1 MPPEREMRSDERI
14 PADTVYRQ
22 IVVTI
27 DEEAPF
33 ETVEAE
39 VYQALEEARIR
50 YTRLAS
56 IPELGTELGII
67 AVELGEDQDVL
78 EVLRMLKG
86 LPGVRFAE
94 QNHYLGVT
102 ALAPPPPVD
111 DPLYRFQWALTRIA
125 AERAWQHPAPTAPV
139 VVAILDTGIS
149 TVHPDLLAH
158 LWDDGAG
165 NHGFNVL
172 TWTNDVEDVD
182 GHGTLLAGTIAAVSN
197 NAIGIAG
204 APWPIRLMAVKFHD
218 VRTRPNALSAT
229 IAIVW
234 AVLNGAKVINAAW
247 HLGLRL
253 GFVEVAI
260 AFANAR
266 DVIFVAGAG
275 NDGLDNDMLPTYP
288 ASYPADNVVSVM
300 ATNEHDAKPGF
311 SNYGKTTVHLA
322 APGVRILSTDCF
334 LTVPQPRWRSYSG
347 TSPATA
353 FVAQAAAVLK
363 AMNPAWTPRQI
374 REHLVASVD
383 RVPRWLPCVAE
394 GRLALGRA
402 VCGPLAITA
411 PLAGDEWHAG
421 TNRQVTWT
429 SSYATPRCTTVRVRF
444 SADGGLSYPTVL
456 ANAQAVAALGC
467 TVTVPAGNIPQARIK
482 LESEQGPGLF
492 DISGVF
498 RVKP

>member
-1 MPPEREMRSDERI
+1 MPPERERPI

-22 IVVTI
+22 IVVTFN
-27 DEEAPF
+27 EPAQF
-33 ETVEAE
+33 EHMRTEI
-39 VYQALEEARIR
+39 YHFLEDAGIHF
-50 YTRLAS
+50 TRLVA
-56 IPELGTELGII
+56 IPELGII
-67 AVELGEDQDVL
+67 AFELDEGQDVL
-78 EVLRMLKG
+78 VVLSMLNSRS
-86 LPGVRFAE
+86 GVRFAE

-102 ALAPPPPVD
+102 ALVPPPPVN
-111 DPLYRFQWALTRIA
+111 DPLYRFQWALTKIS
-125 AERAWQHPAPTAPV
+125 AERAWQHPAPTVPV

-197 NAIGIAG
+197 NMIGIAG
-204 APWPIRLMAVKFHD
+204 SPWPIRLMAVKFHD
-218 VRTRPNALSAT
+218 VRTRPHALNAI
-229 IAIVW
+229 IAIMF

-247 HLGLRL
+247 HLGLPL
-253 GFVEVAI
+253 GFLEVAI
-260 AFANAR
+260 AFANACN
-266 DVIFVAGAG
+266 VIFVAGAG
-275 NDGLDNDMLPTYP
+275 NDGLDNDRTDMQPTYP
-288 ASYPADNVVSVM
+288 ASYPLDNVVSVM
-300 ATNEHDAKPGF
+300 ATNEHDVKPGF
-311 SNYGKTTVHLA
+311 SNYGKTRVHLA

-334 LTVPQPRWRSYSG
+334 LIAPRWRIYSG

-402 VCGPLAITA
+402 VCGPLTITA

-444 SADGGLSYPTVL
+444 SADGGLTYPTVL

-467 TVTVPAGNIPQARIK
+467 TVTVPTGNIPQARIK

-498 RVKP
+498 TVKP

>member
-22 IVVTI
+22 IVVTF
-27 DEEAPF
+27 DEKARF
-33 ETVEAE
+33 ETVEAD
-39 VYQALEEARIR
+39 VYTGLADASIR

-56 IPELGTELGII
+56 IPELGII
-67 AVELGEDQDVL
+67 AVELDEDQDVL
-78 EVLRMLKG
+78 EVLRMLNG

-102 ALAPPPPVD
+102 ALVPQPPVD
-111 DPLYRFQWALTRIA
+111 DPLYRFQWALTRIS
-125 AERAWQHPAPTAPV
+125 AERVWQHPAPTAPV

-172 TWTNDVEDVD
+172 TGTNDVEDED

-204 APWPIRLMAVKFHD
+204 SPWPIRLMAVKFHD
-218 VRTRPNALSAT
+218 VRTRPNALNAI

-288 ASYPADNVVSVM
+288 ASYPVDNVVSVM

-311 SNYGKTTVHLA
+311 SNYGKTKVHLA

-334 LTVPQPRWRSYSG
+334 LTAPRWRSYSG

-383 RVPRWLPCVAE
+383 RVTRWLPCVAE

-444 SADGGLSYPTVL
+444 SADGGLTYPTVL

-467 TVTVPAGNIPQARIK
+467 TVTVPTGNIPQARIK

>member
-22 IVVTI
+22 IVVTFK
-27 DEEAPF
+27 EEAQF
-33 ETVEAE
+33 ERAKDE
-39 VYQALEEARIR
+39 VYRALDDAGIH

-56 IPELGTELGII
+56 IPELGII
-67 AVELGEDQDVL
+67 AVELDEDQDVL
-78 EVLRMLKG
+78 GPLSMLNG
-86 LPGVRFAE
+86 LSDVRFVE

-102 ALAPPPPVD
+102 ALVPPLPVD
-111 DPLYRFQWALTRIA
+111 DPLYRFQWALTRIS

-172 TWTNDVEDVD
+172 TSTNDVEDED

-204 APWPIRLMAVKFHD
+204 SLWPIRLMAVKFHD
-218 VRTRPNALSAT
+218 VRTRPNALNA
-229 IAIVW
+229 IMAIVW

-260 AFANAR
+260 AFANAQ

-288 ASYPADNVVSVM
+288 ASYPVDNVVSVM

-311 SNYGKTTVHLA
+311 SNYGKTKVHLA

-334 LTVPQPRWRSYSG
+334 LTAPRWRSYSG

-421 TNRQVTWT
+421 TNQQVKWT
-429 SSYATPRCTTVRVRF
+429 SSYVTPRCITVRVRF
-444 SADGGLSYPTVL
+444 SADGGLTYPTVL

-467 TVTVPAGNIPQARIK
+467 TVTVPTGNIPQARIK

>member
-33 ETVEAE
+33 EIVEAE
-39 VYQALEEARIR
+39 VYQALENAGIR
-50 YTRLAS
+50 YTPLAS
-56 IPELGTELGII
+56 IPELGII
-67 AVELGEDQDVL
+67 AVELDEDQDVL
-78 EVLRMLKG
+78 EVLRMLNG

-94 QNHYLGVT
+94 QNRYLGVT
-102 ALAPPPPVD
+102 ALVPPPPVD

-125 AERAWQHPAPTAPV
+125 AERAWQHPAPAAPV

-172 TWTNDVEDVD
+172 TSTNDVEDED

-197 NAIGIAG
+197 NMIGIAG

-218 VRTRPNALSAT
+218 VRTRPNALNAI

-260 AFANAR
+260 AFANTR

-288 ASYPADNVVSVM
+288 ASYPVDNVVSVM

-334 LTVPQPRWRSYSG
+334 LTAPRWRSYSG

-353 FVAQAAAVLK
+353 FIAQAAAVLK

-444 SADGGLSYPTVL
+444 SADGGLTYPTVL

>member
-1 MPPEREMRSDERI
+1 MPPELERPI

-22 IVVTI
+22 IVVTFN
-27 DEEAPF
+27 EPAQF
-33 ETVEAE
+33 EHMKTE
-39 VYQALEEARIR
+39 VYHALAEAGISF
-50 YTRLAS
+50 TPLVA
-56 IPELGTELGII
+56 IPELGII
-67 AVELGEDQDVL
+67 AFELDEGQDVL
-78 EVLRMLKG
+78 VALSMLNSRS
-86 LPGVRFAE
+86 GVRFAE
-94 QNHYLGVT
+94 QNHYLEVT
-102 ALAPPPPVD
+102 ALVPTPPVN
-111 DPLYRFQWALTRIA
+111 DPLYRFQWALTQIS
-125 AERAWQHPAPTAPV
+125 AERAWQHPAPTVPV

-197 NAIGIAG
+197 NMIGIAG
-204 APWPIRLMAVKFHD
+204 SPWPIRLMAVKFHD
-218 VRTRPNALSAT
+218 VRTRPHALNAI
-229 IAIVW
+229 IAIMF

-247 HLGLRL
+247 HLGLPL
-253 GFVEVAI
+253 GFLEVAI
-260 AFANAR
+260 AFANACN
-266 DVIFVAGAG
+266 VIFVAGAG
-275 NDGLDNDMLPTYP
+275 NDGLDNDRTDMQPTYP
-288 ASYPADNVVSVM
+288 ASYPLDNVVSVM

-311 SNYGKTTVHLA
+311 SNYGKTKVHLA

-334 LTVPQPRWRSYSG
+334 LTAPRWRSYSG

-353 FVAQAAAVLK
+353 FVAHAAAVLK
-363 AMNPAWTPRQI
+363 AMNSAWTPREI

-411 PLAGDEWHAG
+411 PLAGDAWLAG

-429 SSYATPRCTTVRVRF
+429 SSYATSRCITVRVLF
-444 SADGGLSYPTVL
+444 SADGGLTYPIVL
-456 ANAQAVAALGC
+456 ANTQAVAALGC

-498 RVKP
+498 SVMP

>member
-14 PADTVYRQ
+14 PANTVYRQ

-27 DEEAPF
+27 DEKAPF
-33 ETVEAE
+33 EIVEAE
-39 VYQALEEARIR
+39 VYQALEDARIR

-56 IPELGTELGII
+56 IPEPGII
-67 AVELGEDQDVL
+67 AVELDEGQDVL
-78 EVLRMLKG
+78 EVLRMLNG

-102 ALAPPPPVD
+102 ALVPPPPVD

-125 AERAWQHPAPTAPV
+125 AERAWQHPAPTTPV

-172 TWTNDVEDVD
+172 TGTNDVEDED

-197 NAIGIAG
+197 NMIGVAG

-218 VRTRPNALSAT
+218 VRTRPNALNAI

-266 DVIFVAGAG
+266 DVVFVAGAG
-275 NDGLDNDMLPTYP
+275 NDGLNNDMLPTYP
-288 ASYPADNVVSVM
+288 ASYPVDNVVSVM

-334 LTVPQPRWRSYSG
+334 LRAPRWRSYSG

-353 FVAQAAAVLK
+353 CVAQAAAVLK

-411 PLAGDEWHAG
+411 PLAGVAWQAG

-429 SSYATPRCTTVRVRF
+429 SSYATPRCTTVRVLF
-444 SADGGLSYPTVL
+444 SADGGLTWDPTAL

-498 RVKP
+498 RVT

>member
-444 SADGGLSYPTVL
+444 SADGGLTYPTVL

>member
-1 MPPEREMRSDERI
+1 MPPERERPI

-22 IVVTI
+22 IVVTFN
-27 DEEAPF
+27 DPAQF
-33 ETVEAE
+33 EHMRTE
-39 VYQALEEARIR
+39 VYRDLEEAKIPF
-50 YTRLAS
+50 TRLAS
-56 IPELGTELGII
+56 IPELGII
-67 AVELGEDQDVL
+67 AFELDEDQDVF
-78 EVLRMLKG
+78 EVPRMLNRRS
-86 LPGVRFAE
+86 GVRFAE

-102 ALAPPPPVD
+102 ALVPPPPVN
-111 DPLYRFQWALTRIA
+111 DPLYRFQWALTKIS
-125 AERAWQHPAPTAPV
+125 AEQVWQHPAPTVPV

-158 LWDDGAG
+158 LWDDSAG

-197 NAIGIAG
+197 NMVGIAG
-204 APWPIRLMAVKFHD
+204 SPWPIRLMAVKFHD
-218 VRTRPNALSAT
+218 VRTRPNALNA
-229 IAIVW
+229 ILAIVW

-247 HLGLRL
+247 HLGLPL

-260 AFANAR
+260 AFANHCDA
-266 DVIFVAGAG
+266 IFIAGAG

-288 ASYPADNVVSVM
+288 ASYPGANVVSVM

-311 SNYGKTTVHLA
+311 SNYGKTKVHLA

-334 LTVPQPRWRSYSG
+334 LTAPRWRSYSG

-363 AMNPAWTPRQI
+363 AMNPAWTPQQI

-383 RVPRWLPCVAE
+383 RVTRWLPCVAE

-402 VCGPLAITA
+402 VCGPLTITA
-411 PLAGDEWHAG
+411 PLAGGVWQSG

-429 SSYATPRCTTVRVRF
+429 SSYATPRCTTVRVRL
-444 SADGGLSYPTVL
+444 STDGGLTYPTVL

-467 TVTVPAGNIPQARIK
+467 MVTVPTGNIPHARIK

-492 DISGVF
+492 DISDVF
-498 RVKP
+498 EVQL

>member
-1 MPPEREMRSDERI
+1 
-14 PADTVYRQ
+14 V
-22 IVVTI
+22 
-27 DEEAPF
+27 
-33 ETVEAE
+33 
-39 VYQALEEARIR
+39 
-50 YTRLAS
+50 
-56 IPELGTELGII
+56 
-67 AVELGEDQDVL
+67 
-78 EVLRMLKG
+78 
-86 LPGVRFAE
+86 E
-94 QNHYLGVT
+94 QNRYLGVT
-102 ALAPPPPVD
+102 ALVPPPPD
-111 DPLYRFQWALTRIA
+111 DPLYHFQWALTRIA
-125 AERAWQHPAPTAPV
+125 AERAWQHPAPAAPV

-149 TVHPDLLAH
+149 IVHPDLLAH

-172 TWTNDVEDVD
+172 TGTNDVEDED

-197 NAIGIAG
+197 NTIGIAG

-218 VRTRPNALSAT
+218 VRTRPNALNAI

-288 ASYPADNVVSVM
+288 ASYPVDNVVSVM

-311 SNYGKTTVHLA
+311 SNYGKTKVHLA
-322 APGVRILSTDCF
+322 APGVRILSTDFF
-334 LTVPQPRWRSYSG
+334 LTAPRWRSYSG

-363 AMNPAWTPRQI
+363 AMNSAWTPRQI

-383 RVPRWLPCVAE
+383 RLPRWLPCVAE

-429 SSYATPRCTTVRVRF
+429 SSYATPCCTTVRVRF
-444 SADGGLSYPTVL
+444 SADGGLTYPTIL

-467 TVTVPAGNIPQARIK
+467 TVTVPTGNIPQARIK

>member
-22 IVVTI
+22 IVVTF
-27 DEEAPF
+27 DEKAPF
-33 ETVEAE
+33 ETVEAD
-39 VYQALEEARIR
+39 VYTGLADAGIR

-56 IPELGTELGII
+56 IPELGII
-67 AVELGEDQDVL
+67 AVELDEGQDVL
-78 EVLRMLKG
+78 EVLRMLNG
-86 LPGVRFAE
+86 RRGVRFAE
-94 QNHYLGVT
+94 QNHYPGVT
-102 ALAPPPPVD
+102 ALVPPPPVD

-125 AERAWQHPAPTAPV
+125 AERAWQHPAPAAPV

-149 TVHPDLLAH
+149 TVHPDLLAY

-172 TWTNDVEDVD
+172 TSTNDVEDED

-197 NAIGIAG
+197 NTIGIAG

-218 VRTRPNALSAT
+218 VRTRPNALNAI

-253 GFVEVAI
+253 GCVEVAI

-288 ASYPADNVVSVM
+288 ASYPVDNVVSVM
-300 ATNEHDAKPGF
+300 ATNEHDAKPEF

-334 LTVPQPRWRSYSG
+334 LTAPRWRSYSG

-444 SADGGLSYPTVL
+444 SADGGLTYPTVL